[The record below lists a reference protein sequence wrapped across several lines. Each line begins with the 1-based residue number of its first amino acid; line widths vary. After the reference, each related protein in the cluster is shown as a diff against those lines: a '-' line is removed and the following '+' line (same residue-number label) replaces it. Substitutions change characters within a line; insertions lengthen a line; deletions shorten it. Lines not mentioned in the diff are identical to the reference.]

1 MGGLKGTHHTQRA
14 GYWELGAGGGETEN
28 SSFNFFSLLWAV
40 DVFRVYLF
48 DTLVKAMGLMY
59 FKWVRVG
66 SQQGR
71 GAEDGGEGN

>member
-1 MGGLKGTHHTQRA
+1 M
-14 GYWELGAGGGETEN
+14 
-28 SSFNFFSLLWAV
+28 
-40 DVFRVYLF
+40 FRVYLF
-48 DTLVKAMGLMY
+48 DTLGKAMGLMY